1 MARRL
6 GLAGARE
13 GGIGL
18 SGVILFTGTC
28 GEAFSSEV
36 VPVRVKK
43 TRQKEESGGHP
54 SSSVHL
60 GAARLVHV
68 ARKKPRPR
76 PMPVIQKKRLSTDML
91 PPGLNE
97 RQRFMFFAE
106 LFEHFSNTGE
116 LDPAEDVPFRAAMNS
131 IHIGTTM
138 LGRCDGTFTTIRR
151 EKRQVLATNDDRY
164 CLARNTGVRESR
176 LTHRGREFVMRPGSM
191 VLLKLDEPFFSA
203 DGTNEKRF
211 TNVHLPMATLKAMVR
226 DVDDLVGRELEPGGA
241 LSLAMDYSDLL
252 LKHPGAVDEA
262 GFAVAAHLMDL
273 AALGLGAR
281 GDVAAHAQRGGMRA
295 VRLKAVLMILERRF
309 TEPDFSAA
317 RLGAAAGLSERY
329 VNELLYEAGASF
341 TMRLLELR
349 LRRAAELLA
358 LPGERRISDAAFE
371 CGFNDLSY
379 FNRCFRR
386 RFGLTPSAARGR

>member
-1 MARRL
+1 M
-6 GLAGARE
+6 
-13 GGIGL
+13 
-18 SGVILFTGTC
+18 SVIT
-28 GEAFSSEV
+28 
-36 VPVRVKK
+36 
-43 TRQKEESGGHP
+43 
-54 SSSVHL
+54 
-60 GAARLVHV
+60 
-68 ARKKPRPR
+68 
-76 PMPVIQKKRLSTDML
+76 KRLSTDML
-91 PPGLNE
+91 PPGLSE

-131 IHIGTTM
+131 IHVGTTM

-164 CLARNTGVRESR
+164 CLARNTGTRESR
-176 LTHRGREFVMRPGSM
+176 LLHRGREFAMRPGSM

-211 TNVHLPMATLKAMVR
+211 TNVHLPMAPLKAMVR
-226 DVDDLVGRELEPGGA
+226 DVDDLVGRELAPGGA

-252 LKHPGAVDEA
+252 LKYPGAVDEA
-262 GFAVAAHLMDL
+262 GLAIAAHLMDL

-281 GDVAAHAQRGGMRA
+281 GDIAASAQRGGMRA
-295 VRLKAVLMILERRF
+295 IRLKAVLMILERRF
-309 TEPDFSAA
+309 SEPDFSAQKLA
-317 RLGAAAGLSERY
+317 AAAGLSERY

-349 LRRAAELLA
+349 LRKAAELLA
-358 LPGERRISDAAFE
+358 LPSERRISDIAFE